1 MAKPTFDRKPIAL
14 KFDNFAIFK
23 MASAG
28 LSYGDFLLGKDAD
41 ADKFCA
47 AWAGVLGVEYN
58 GDARA
63 FLARFSGLQELN
75 TLVLDAL
82 EKAGII
88 EPEKSAKKN
97 KSR

>member
-47 AWAGVLGVEYN
+47 AWAGILGVEYK
-58 GDARA
+58 GDPRA
-63 FLARFSGLQELN
+63 FLARFGALHELN
-75 TLVLDAL
+75 ALVLDAL

-88 EPEKSAKKN
+88 EPETPAKKN